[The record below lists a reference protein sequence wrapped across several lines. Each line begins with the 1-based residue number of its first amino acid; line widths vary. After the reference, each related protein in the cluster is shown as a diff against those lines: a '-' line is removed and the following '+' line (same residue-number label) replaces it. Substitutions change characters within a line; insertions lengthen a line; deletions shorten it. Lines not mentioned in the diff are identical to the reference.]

1 MREPIEGRVIP
12 CAVVAPSLIPTRSGD
27 RVKTDKCDRLRLA
40 RLPIFEGRVPFP
52 VKSIH
57 NFILRLLYQA
67 TMHLEGHLKAINMLA
82 DSLERRINTSQ
93 ENKYLLNM
101 LALEKNLYSQLDQ
114 LEWRASG

>member
-1 MREPIEGRVIP
+1 
-12 CAVVAPSLIPTRSGD
+12 
-27 RVKTDKCDRLRLA
+27 
-40 RLPIFEGRVPFP
+40 
-52 VKSIH
+52 
-57 NFILRLLYQA
+57 
-67 TMHLEGHLKAINMLA
+67 MLA